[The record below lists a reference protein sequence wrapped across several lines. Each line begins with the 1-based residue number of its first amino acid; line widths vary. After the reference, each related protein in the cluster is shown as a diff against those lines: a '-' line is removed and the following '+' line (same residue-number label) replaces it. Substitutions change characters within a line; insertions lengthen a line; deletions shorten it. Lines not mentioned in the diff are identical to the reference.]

1 MENQQISHYRVLRRV
16 GGGGMG
22 VVWAAEDL
30 KLQRQVALKFLPDDT
45 EHDPQALDRL
55 LREARAASALNHP
68 NICTVHEIGEHEG
81 RHFIVMELVEGTPL
95 DQRING
101 RPLPT
106 PQLLDLAEQ
115 IADALDAAH
124 AKGII
129 HRDIKPGNILV
140 TAGNR
145 VKVVDFG
152 LAKMGEPERKKAL
165 ATSAATA
172 GVSQAHLTSP
182 GVALGTVAYMSPE
195 QARGEPLDA
204 RTDLFSFGAVL
215 YEMATGTLP
224 FQGATSAV
232 IFDAI
237 LNREPPPPS
246 RLNQVTPPELERIIH
261 KALEKDRD
269 LRYQTAAE
277 MRTDLR
283 RLKRDSESK
292 RVSTVAAPAATRKR
306 PRWLLPALGMLVLL
320 AAVAGY
326 VVWRNR
332 PPQLAPASQWVP
344 LTDYDDG
351 ASCPALSPDGKL
363 LTFLRG
369 DTGFTTEG
377 NVYVKLLPDG
387 DPVQLTHDTQTKMDP
402 IFTPDGSR
410 INYTGI
416 TGFDWQMWEVPVFG
430 GEPRLVLHNAA
441 AARWIGPHEL
451 LFSETETGIHMGV
464 ATASES
470 RGNHR
475 TVYSPAFPRGMA
487 HRSYLSPDRKNVLI
501 VEMDSPEF
509 LPCRVVPFDG
519 GSAGQRVG
527 PPGGHC
533 LAGAWSLDGKWIYFT
548 SDFGGTGSHLW
559 RQRFPG
565 GTPEQLTFGPTEEI
579 GLAMSPDGK
588 YLVSAVGNDRSTL
601 WLHQG
606 QQQKQL
612 SSEGWAYRPELSAD
626 GKQAYFITIRRGGR
640 NEQGSPTPG
649 GFEGAAGEF
658 SIVDLTGQ
666 TTQRPFPDLNARFY
680 SISPDQ
686 KTAAL
691 VVRAAGNASQL
702 WLAPLDQR
710 SEPRRVTDISVDR
723 VFFLNNDE
731 VLVRTSDEHAHRFY
745 RMRTDGSGR
754 RELFPEGDVVDIRSS
769 SPDRKWLDLWRA
781 VSGTLQTTV
790 SDAYNLED
798 GRRIHLCNTCQFHW
812 TGDGKYIVLDYYFL
826 NRKRTGRAAE
836 STTWAIPNA
845 PGKMLPA
852 NIPAN
857 GWTLE
862 EAAAVK
868 GAVPLQYLPAP
879 GSTLDHM
886 LAVHEQT
893 QRNLYRIPL
902 Q

>member
-68 NICTVHEIGEHEG
+68 NICTVHEIGEHNG

-101 RPLPT
+101 RPLPLA
-106 PQLLDLAEQ
+106 QVLDFGEQ

-124 AKGII
+124 AKGVI

-140 TAGNR
+140 TASGR

-237 LNREPPPPS
+237 LNREPAPPS
-246 RLNQVTPPELERIIH
+246 RLNTVTPPELERVIH
-261 KALEKDRD
+261 KALEKDRE
-269 LRYQTAAE
+269 LRYQAAAE

-292 RVSTVAAPAATRKR
+292 RVATVAAPAAARRR
-306 PRWLLPALGMLVLL
+306 PRWLLPALGAVIVALAL
-320 AAVAGY
+320 AAFLY
-326 VVWRNR
+326 WRQL
-332 PPQLAPASQWVP
+332 PPKLAPQSQWVQ

-351 ASCPALSPDGKL
+351 AAAPALSPDGKL

-369 DTGFTTEG
+369 DATFTTEG
-377 NVYVKLLPDG
+377 NVYVKLLPNG
-387 DPVQLTHDTQTKMDP
+387 EAVQLTHDNQTKMDP
-402 IFTPDGSR
+402 VFSPDGSS
-410 INYTGI
+410 ILYTGI
-416 TGFDWQMWEVPVFG
+416 SEFDWQTWEVPVFG
-430 GEPRLVLHNAA
+430 GEPRLLLHNAA
-441 AARWIGPHEL
+441 AAHWVGPHEL
-451 LFSETETGIHMGV
+451 LFSEIESGIHMAI

-475 TVYSPAFPRGMA
+475 TVYSPTVARGMA
-487 HRSYLSPDRKNVLI
+487 HRSYLSPDGKNVLV

-519 GSAGQRVG
+519 SNVGQQVG
-527 PPGGHC
+527 PPRGHC
-533 LAGAWSLDGKWIYFT
+533 LAGAWSPDGKWIYFT
-548 SDFGGTGSHLW
+548 TDAGGTGSHIW

-565 GTPEQLTFGPTEEI
+565 GTPEQVTFGPTEET
-579 GLAMSPDGK
+579 GVAMAPDGK
-588 YLVSAVGNDRSTL
+588 YLVSAVGNDQSTV
-601 WLHQG
+601 WLHEG
-606 QQQKQL
+606 QKQTQL
-612 SSEGWAYRPELSAD
+612 SSEGWAFRPQLSLD
-626 GKQAYFITIRRGGR
+626 GKKAYFLIIRRGGR
-640 NEQGSPTPG
+640 NEQASPTPG
-649 GFEGAAGEF
+649 GPEGGAGELTA
-658 SIVDLTGQ
+658 VDLVDH
-666 TTQRPFPDLNARFY
+666 TTQHLFPDLNVRFY
-680 SISPDQ
+680 AVSPDG

-691 VVRAAGNASQL
+691 VVRTGNGAQL
-702 WLAPLDQR
+702 WVAPLDQR
-710 SEPRRVTDISVDR
+710 SEPRQVPEVSADR
-723 VFFLNNDE
+723 VFFISNEEL
-731 VLVRTSDEHAHRFY
+731 VVRTAEQPVHRFY
-745 RMRTDGSGR
+745 RMKSDGSDR
-754 RELFPEGDVVDIRSS
+754 RELFANGDVVDLRGY
-769 SPDRKWLDLWRA
+769 SPDGKWLGLWTTIP
-781 VSGTLQTTV
+781 GTTQTTV
-790 SDAYNLED
+790 EDAYNLED
-798 GRRIHLCNTCQFHW
+798 GRRIHVCNTCEFHW
-812 TGDGKYIVLDYYFL
+812 TGDGKYLVFDFYFL
-826 NRKRTGRAAE
+826 DRKRSARAAE
-836 STTWAIPNA
+836 TSSWAVPTT
-845 PGKMLPA
+845 PGQLLPA

-857 GWTLE
+857 GFTIE
-862 EAAAVK
+862 DAAKAK
-868 GAVPLQYLPAP
+868 GALPLQFSVAL
-879 GSTLDHM
+879 GSTLGRM
-886 LAVHEQT
+886 LTVH
-893 QRNLYRIPL
+893 QRSQLNLYRIPL